1 MITTEKRIKDL
12 QNENKAR
19 KLAYPV
25 VGSRVKFVSQTSQ
38 TFTKVGGGYEV
49 LTIRVKFTPLQTRPN
64 GRSII
69 ELRPQISIYSDFS
82 QLTARLFFLNEPQTG
97 DGSIIVKTA
106 IQTPSSPTTYYIRVI
121 ASGSSLGTFEI
132 L

>member
-12 QNENKAR
+12 QNENRAR
-19 KLAYPV
+19 KSAYPV
-25 VGSRVKFVSQTSQ
+25 AGSLVKFVSQTSQ
-38 TFTKVGGGYEV
+38 TFTKVGGGYV
-49 LTIRVKFTPLQTRPN
+49 MLTIRVKFTPFQTSPS

-82 QLTARLFFLNEPQTG
+82 TLTPRLFFVNEPQTG
-97 DGSIIVKTA
+97 DGSIIVRTA
-106 IQTPSSPTTYYIRVI
+106 IQTPSNPTTYYIRVI